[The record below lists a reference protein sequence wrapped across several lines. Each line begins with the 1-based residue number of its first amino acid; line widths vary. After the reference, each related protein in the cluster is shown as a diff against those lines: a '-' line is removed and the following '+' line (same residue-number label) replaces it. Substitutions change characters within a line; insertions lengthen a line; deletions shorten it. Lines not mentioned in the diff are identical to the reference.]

1 MEENKKCNH
10 CKEVKI
16 ITEFS
21 KKYKTKDGFQK
32 YSSICKVCF
41 NIKDS
46 ERRKSEEYKKHKKIY
61 DSSYYEQNQEKILD
75 RKKEYH
81 IENKDIIC
89 AKKQEY
95 RRDNKDKIS
104 EYFKHNKHRV
114 RNAQSTYRKKYPH
127 IISWRRMLYRTL
139 YYFGTQK
146 EGSTL
151 DMLGYSAVQLKHHI
165 EKQFKEGMTWENYGE
180 WEIDHI
186 RPVTSFS
193 ESDKP
198 SVVNSLSN
206 LQPLW
211 KEENMEKFNKII

>member
-1 MEENKKCNH
+1 MEESKKCNH
-10 CKEVKI
+10 CKEVKNI
-16 ITEFS
+16 IEFS
-21 KKYKTKDGFQK
+21 KKYKTKYGIQK

-46 ERRKSEEYKKHKKIY
+46 ERRKNEECKKNKKMY
-61 DSSYYEQNQEKILD
+61 DQSYYDQNKEKILE

-81 IENKDIIC
+81 TENKNIIC
-89 AKKQEY
+89 IKKQEY
-95 RRDNKDKIS
+95 RRENKEKII
-104 EYFKHNKHRV
+104 EYFKNNKHRV
-114 RNAQSTYRKKYPH
+114 RNAQYTYRRRHPH

-139 YYFGTQK
+139 YYFGTEK
-146 EGSTL
+146 ESTTL

-186 RPVTSFS
+186 RPLTSFS
-193 ESDKP
+193 VSDKP

-211 KEENMEKFNKII
+211 KEENMKKFNNIF